1 MEKENLNGIMEKY
14 FKVSG
19 EMVKRMDLVFG
30 NLQREIFIKDNGEII
45 DSMEKDTMCIKVDL
59 NFEDILNNF

>member
-45 DSMEKDTMCIKVDL
+45 DSMEKDTMYIKVDL

>member
-45 DSMEKDTMCIKVDL
+45 DSMEKDTMYIKVDL
-59 NFEDILNNF
+59 NFEDISNNF